1 MIHSLK
7 ELESL
12 IESVSSPLHENNW
25 PFNLDQL
32 RRVIREAYLNT
43 DDPYIGTDSVRQVL
57 EKEKRLYYMS
67 VPDYNPAD
75 LSGTLEDITRRI
87 IMQVY
92 QEENHN
98 QSKTAARLGIS
109 RTTLW
114 RMMK

>member
-1 MIHSLK
+1 MF
-7 ELESL
+7 
-12 IESVSSPLHENNW
+12 ENTRMRRLL
-25 PFNLDQL
+25 FNLDQL

-92 QEENHN
+92 QEENYN